1 MSNRDY
7 LKPLADL
14 LGPDS
19 AQWGSSEPAK
29 ANDGE
34 AGTGL
39 DFFGDFDTANAAKPK
54 IGAYIKRV
62 QEMLA
67 ALPPRVPLEALPP
80 NTEPQE
86 IGFDP
91 EVMAHRSLSKK
102 GKMPPEYMD
111 WFEQKWGNE
120 EMEFD
125 ATTAPPALIHVKEM
139 APCGA
144 DPATIGQPLTY
155 RSSGERML
163 APGWTSPVPEGTYLC
178 RPMYGQNLLIGRK
191 ALPVFEVVIEIVQPA
206 TSAGLILRHFIPQD
220 GRSEYLRNHDLS
232 QLMLTPDLLD
242 GPVEF
247 LTGGIVAN
255 VDAGQL
261 KWTTGDHYV
270 DKLRAATPDDL
281 KDASRFGPNP
291 F

>member
-1 MSNRDY
+1 MVNSEPIKTPGFFN
-7 LKPLADL
+7 ADRW

-19 AQWGSSEPAK
+19 EPAR

-39 DFFGDFDTANAAKPK
+39 DFFGDFNTANAAKPK
-54 IGAYIKRV
+54 IGTYIKRI

-67 ALPPRVPLEALPP
+67 ALPPRVSLEALPP
-80 NTEPQE
+80 DTEPQE

-91 EVMAHRSLSKK
+91 EVMAHRSLNKK
-102 GKMPPEYMD
+102 GKMPPEYME
-111 WFEQKWGNE
+111 WFWQYWGNE
-120 EMEFD
+120 EKGIN
-125 ATTAPPALIHVKEM
+125 ATTALPALIHVKEM
-139 APCGA
+139 DPCGA

-155 RSSGERML
+155 RSSEERML
-163 APGWTSPVPEGTYLC
+163 APGWTSPVREGTYLC

-191 ALPVFEVVIEIVQPA
+191 ARPVFEVVMEIVEPA
-206 TSAGLILRHFIPQD
+206 TSAGLILRHVIPQD
-220 GRSEYLRNHDLS
+220 DRSEYFRNHDLS
-232 QLMLTPDLLD
+232 QLMLPPTMLD
-242 GPVEF
+242 APVEF

-261 KWTTGDHYV
+261 NGDHYV